1 MLLKV
6 VLGFVEI
13 FFFYMYWYVNFI
25 VIVLYQYVY
34 VIFKHLLA
42 VKLICIA
49 VWSNVQIIIL
59 DTEFIM
65 RKLCIDCNIL
75 SLQFPVKKSINIL
88 IKSIVLICI
97 FIEHQVILRCTLI
110 ACSQGRESSYLSP
123 TCYCL
128 LYTSSI
134 IESSIHATSVTSLLK
149 LFMQCARTSFN
160 VLNKRVAWKVILY
173 ALLAVVSAVI
183 TYKIF

>member
-1 MLLKV
+1 M
-6 VLGFVEI
+6 
-13 FFFYMYWYVNFI
+13 
-25 VIVLYQYVY
+25 
-34 VIFKHLLA
+34 
-42 VKLICIA
+42 
-49 VWSNVQIIIL
+49 QIIIL

-75 SLQFPVKKSINIL
+75 SLQFPVMKSINIL

-128 LYTSSI
+128 LYTSCI
-134 IESSIHATSVTSLLK
+134 IMSSIHATSVTVHAVCSDIVRMLYFIIQTK
-149 LFMQCARTSFN
+149 SSFN
-160 VLNKRVAWKVILY
+160 FSTTNI
-173 ALLAVVSAVI
+173 I
-183 TYKIF
+183 